1 MSRFVWPLRSCWEAE
16 EFAVDFCDVRGQ
28 QTAKR
33 ALEVAAAG
41 SHNILMIG
49 PPGSGKTMLAKRL
62 PSILAPLTFEEAL
75 ETTKIHSV
83 AGVLDAGAGLVTQ
96 RPFRSPHHTI
106 SDAGLIGGGIVPR
119 PGEVS
124 LAHNGLLFLDE
135 LPEFPRNVLEVMRQ
149 PLEDHTRHHRARFHV
164 AEFSGALHAGRGHES
179 LPLRL
184 LQ

>member
-1 MSRFVWPLRSCWEAE
+1 M
-16 EFAVDFCDVRGQ
+16 RGQ

-41 SHNILMIG
+41 GHNILMIG

-83 AGVLDAGAGLVTQ
+83 AGVLDSNAGLVSQ

-106 SDAGLIGGGIVPR
+106 SDAGLIGGGIIPR

-149 PLEDHTRHHRARFHV
+149 PLEDHTVTIARAVHV
-164 AEFSGALHAGRGHES
+164 AEFSGALYAGRGHE
-179 LPLRL
+179 PVPVRI